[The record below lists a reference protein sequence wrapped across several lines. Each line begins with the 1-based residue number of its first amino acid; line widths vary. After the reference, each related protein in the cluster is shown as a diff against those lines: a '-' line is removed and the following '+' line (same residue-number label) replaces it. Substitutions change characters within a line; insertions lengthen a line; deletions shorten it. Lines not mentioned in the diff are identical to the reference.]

1 MKTVRFQ
8 LQKLM
13 GEKAQREHRRI
24 TLRTVADE
32 TKIIRHTVY
41 AMDKGSIK
49 TIPVEALIRLCL
61 FFDCQPG
68 DLLTLEDTPDLPTP
82 PAE

>member
-13 GEKAQREHRRI
+13 GEKAQRERRRI

-41 AMDKGSIK
+41 AMDDGTIK
-49 TIPVEALIRLCL
+49 LIPVPALLELCRY
-61 FFDCQPG
+61 FDCQPG
-68 DLLTLEDTPDLPTP
+68 DLISLEEAPAETTPPTP
-82 PAE
+82 